1 MATPVG
7 NGPAGA
13 AVPARPSSPPAAPG
27 TAPAAPGGGPRIPAQ
42 RSRPGTAAAGLMARL
57 ARSTSTAP
65 GRLRLAG
72 VLLTVLTVAFGA
84 LTAWQLETRAQ
95 AADRVVSYSQPLSR
109 DAAEIQ
115 RSLAD
120 AATTSASGF
129 LLAGAEP
136 DAVRK
141 RYELDLATAAR
152 LISEAAARTTAT
164 SPAQGSL
171 STLNQQLP
179 VYAGLVESARADN
192 RQGIPLG
199 GAYLRYASEQI
210 QTVLLPTAAQ
220 LAAAEDKE
228 LARDYADAKSVPWA
242 AFGLA
247 VLTLAA
253 LAWVQVLL
261 CRRTN
266 RVFNIGLLAATA
278 AVLAGSLW
286 LAVTGLTT
294 GSALDRSDRQG
305 ATPLRALNAARVD
318 VLSARLAE
326 NLHLVARGSTG
337 KYRDQWTAAT
347 DNLGTTENLA
357 AAGADQLAAA
367 KGSLPEAL
375 RLAPGAAA
383 ESVRDAA
390 KDYDTWRLRHTGAGK
405 LEQDNA
411 DYQGAL
417 NATVSATDT
426 TGTADAAFSLTDQAL
441 AKAADAEQQ
450 QFDSAAEGTGRD
462 LRTAAGA
469 AAVLGL
475 LAAVAALRGLGR
487 RLAEYR

>member
-7 NGPAGA
+7 TGPAGA
-13 AVPARPSSPPAAPG
+13 AVPARPSSPP
-27 TAPAAPGGGPRIPAQ
+27 TAPAAPPAGPGVPAQ
-42 RSRPGTAAAGLMARL
+42 RARPGTAAADLMARL

-72 VLLTVLTVAFGA
+72 VLLTVLAVAFGT

-109 DAAEIQ
+109 DAAEIH

-120 AATTSASGF
+120 AATTAASGF
-129 LLAGAEP
+129 LLAGSEP

-141 RYELDLATAAR
+141 RYEQDLSTAAR
-152 LISEAAARTTAT
+152 LVSEAAARTTST

-171 STLNQQLP
+171 SRLNQQLP

-199 GAYLRYASEQI
+199 GAYLRYASEQM
-210 QTVLLPTAAQ
+210 QTVLLPTAAE
-220 LAAAEDKE
+220 LRDTEDRE
-228 LARDYADAKSVPWA
+228 LAQDYADAKSVPWA
-242 AFGLA
+242 AYGLA
-247 VLTLAA
+247 LLTLAA
-253 LAWVQVLL
+253 LVWVQVLL

-278 AVLAGSLW
+278 AVLAGTLW

-294 GSALDRSDRQG
+294 SSALERSDHDG
-305 ATPLRALNAARVD
+305 ATPLRALNSARVD
-318 VLSARLAE
+318 VLTARLAE
-326 NLHLVARGSTG
+326 NLHYVARGSTG
-337 KYRDQWTAAT
+337 KYAQQWEDAT
-347 DNLGTTENLA
+347 KHLA
-357 AAGADQLAAA
+357 GPNTPDAPLATRT
-367 KGSLPEAL
+367 GSLPEAFRIGPAVSSGPL
-375 RLAPGAAA
+375 QDAA
-383 ESVRDAA
+383 E
-390 KDYDTWRLRHTGAGK
+390 DYDTWRRRHDGA
-405 LEQDNA
+405 LAMERDNA

-417 NATVSATDT
+417 NATVSATDP
-426 TGTADAAFSLTDQAL
+426 TGTADAAFALTDQAL

-462 LRTAAGA
+462 LRLAAGA

-475 LAAVAALRGLGR
+475 LAAATALRGLGR